1 MTVTNGLV
9 CLVGAPGTRPQAVAQ
24 TLTDLQPSLQCK
36 VFTSPGDFG
45 AFRSGQAQDLSTG
58 TRVLLLA
65 HDTPAPADAQA
76 DDAWR
81 AALWKSQV
89 PHQVIYGT
97 EETLVT
103 HAAQALGLL
112 PMPARRTM
120 APWACEKCSDPDC
133 EHQLFQDL
141 IAQRP

>member
-1 MTVTNGLV
+1 MTVTEGLV
-9 CLVGAPGTRPQAVAQ
+9 CLVGAPGTQPQAVAQ
-24 TLTDLQPSLQCK
+24 ALADLHPELQCK
-36 VFTSPGDFG
+36 VFAAPSDLG
-45 AFRSGQAQDLSTG
+45 AFISDPGEDLPTS

-65 HDTPAPADAQA
+65 HDTPSPADAKA

-81 AALWKSQV
+81 AALWKAQV

-97 EETLVT
+97 EETLTT

-112 PMPARRTM
+112 PMPPRRTM

-133 EHQLFQDL
+133 EHRLFQDL
-141 IAQRP
+141 LKHRS

>member
-1 MTVTNGLV
+1 MTATSGLV
-9 CLVGAPGTRPQAVAQ
+9 CLAGAPGTQPQAVAQ
-24 TLTDLQPSLQCK
+24 ALAALEPGLPCK
-36 VFTSPGDFG
+36 ALATP
-45 AFRSGQAQDLSTG
+45 LELEELPTG
-58 TRVLLLA
+58 TTVLLLA
-65 HDTPAPADAQA
+65 HDSPSPADAQL

-112 PMPARRTM
+112 PMPPRRTM

-133 EHQLFQDL
+133 EHRLFQDL
-141 IAQRP
+141 LAQRP